1 MIERPETTE
10 RVLTWLVDERGG
22 RWLSAS
28 RRFVA
33 TMTPDGTRVHVRPLA
48 DDDLAPGGQNSATTV
63 VLAEVARGE
72 VSRWVGRITRCE
84 RPMTWIVAAVGLTN
98 PERLDLMRVGV
109 RATVEQPEHL
119 PRLASLIRGIMTRRF
134 ATGSQRRPFA

>member
-1 MIERPETTE
+1 MIERRETTE

-33 TMTPDGTRVHVRPLA
+33 TMTPGGTRVHVRPLA
-48 DDDLAPGGQNSATTV
+48 DDDLAPGGQAPAATV

-72 VSRWVGRITRCE
+72 VSRCVGRITRCQ
-84 RPMTWIVAAVGLTN
+84 RPVTWIVAAVGLTN
-98 PERLDLMRVGV
+98 LERLDLMRIGV
-109 RATVEQPEHL
+109 RAVVEQPEHL
-119 PRLASLIRGIMTRRF
+119 PRLGSLVRGVMTRRF
-134 ATGSQRRPFA
+134 ATGSQARPFA